1 MKDLKLKVNELPKG
15 DYVISDPCYV
25 LSDEN
30 YNNLIYSKTEL
41 DENGNKKVEPME
53 GVGELNGI
61 PMFNHGT
68 CWGDG
73 LYTDD
78 ENHEYGVD
86 SGQIG
91 CIPMELVDKD
101 NLNKV
106 DGEKERKDGSTF
118 SLIRKIHFP
127 QNFECTYENGV
138 FFIGDVIIET
148 K

>member
-41 DENGNKKVEPME
+41 DDNGNKKTEPIK

-61 PMFNHGT
+61 SIFNHST

-73 LYTDD
+73 SYRDSDD
-78 ENHEYGVD
+78 YVYGVD

-101 NLNKV
+101 KLKNVVGKRT
-106 DGEKERKDGSTF
+106 RKDGSVF
-118 SLIRKIHFP
+118 YLIRKIHFP
-127 QNFECTYENGV
+127 QNFECNYEKGV
-138 FFIGDVIIET
+138 FFIGDVIIPT